1 MNTQPKHAKCILSRK
16 GILSTKC
23 IPARNAATVI
33 FSLVLW
39 TGCLGRVNEA
49 KAWETIAIS
58 NAAELRDA
66 LKAINPGTVLRLAP
80 GEYGSG
86 YQVRDAK
93 DLTLE
98 GIPQSDPPTFTG
110 GNVAIQFSNC
120 SGLLVRRLSIRGQ
133 RDNGLNLDDG
143 GGAQRP
149 REITIEDVS
158 ISEIGPKG
166 NHDGIKCSGLE
177 DLTIRNCELRGWGG
191 QGVDLVGCHKVLIS
205 GCTLKGVEGF
215 SASAG
220 IQIKGGSSK
229 VTVEGCTLIAAGE
242 RPINA
247 GGSTGADYF
256 RPLDANS
263 EASDVVIRGNQIQG
277 GACAVAFVGIDG
289 GVFED
294 NTVLF
299 PERWMIRI
307 LQENSGPAM
316 VVCRDVEVRGNRFVF
331 KRGMLREDINIGPGT
346 ASETF
351 RFERNHWY
359 AEDMPNRSK
368 PRLPTEEVSGI
379 YGTDPR

>member
-1 MNTQPKHAKCILSRK
+1 M
-16 GILSTKC
+16 
-23 IPARNAATVI
+23 VI
-33 FSLVLW
+33 SLVVLW
-39 TGCLGRVNEA
+39 TGCFASLNEA
-49 KAWETIAIS
+49 KAWETIS
-58 NAAELRDA
+58 VNNAAELRDA

-86 YQVRDAK
+86 YHVRDAK

-120 SGLLVRRLSIRGQ
+120 SGLLVRRLAIRGQ

-143 GGAQRP
+143 GEAQRP
-149 REITIEDVS
+149 RGITIEDVS
-158 ISEIGPKG
+158 VAEIGPKG

-191 QGVDLVGCHKVLIS
+191 QGVDLVGCHKVLIN

-256 RPLDANS
+256 RPRDASS

-307 LQENSGPAM
+307 LQENTGPTM
-316 VVCRDVEVRGNRFVF
+316 VACRDVQVRSNRFLF
-331 KRGMLREDINIGPGT
+331 KRGVLREDINIGPGT

-368 PRLPTEEVSGI
+368 PRLPTEAVSAI